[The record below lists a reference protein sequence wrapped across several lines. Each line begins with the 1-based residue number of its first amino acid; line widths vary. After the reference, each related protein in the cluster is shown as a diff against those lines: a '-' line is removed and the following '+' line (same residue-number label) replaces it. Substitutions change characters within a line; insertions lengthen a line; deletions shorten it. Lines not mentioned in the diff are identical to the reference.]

1 MNNQLV
7 SILIACLGIWLAILT
22 YIQVGDSAPEL
33 SASLQEGQAATVA
46 YVHGDSI
53 QANYEFIAERER
65 ALFVAVQQAQM
76 AVERMATPLQEE
88 AQELIAYAS
97 GPNVAEDE
105 VQIAQSRLYEIEAQ
119 LAQIQNESQT
129 RLVQLENQLQ
139 AEVAAR
145 LSEEVSVFAEQ
156 NGLEVCDIDTIT
168 ELTSFVP
175 KGSSYEADKGCH
187 DDMVMNLVMFSWFV
201 STDAFGDIDDI
212 SLKEMLYKD
221 RELAEDEMLDFGF
234 MTNNGRDDEYM
245 DMIEQ
250 QRAWRDL

>member
-22 YIQVGDSAPEL
+22 YIQVGDSTPEL

-97 GPNVAEDE
+97 EPSVAEDE

-139 AEVAAR
+139 SEVAERLSAEVA
-145 LSEEVSVFAEQ
+145 LFAEE
-156 NGLEVCDIDTIT
+156 NELEVVLNWGLSG
-168 ELTSFVP
+168 EGV
-175 KGSSYEADKGCH
+175 
-187 DDMVMNLVMFSWFV
+187 
-201 STDAFGDIDDI
+201 
-212 SLKEMLYKD
+212 LYGAPD
-221 RELAEDEMLDFGF
+221 YDVTNALLDF
-234 MTNNGRDDEYM
+234 MNDRYEPQATEANTE
-245 DMIEQ
+245 ETEE
-250 QRAWRDL
+250 

>member
-33 SASLQEGQAATVA
+33 PASLQDGQAATVA

-88 AQELIAYAS
+88 AQELIAYAN

-156 NGLEVCDIDTIT
+156 NGLEVVLNWGLSG
-168 ELTSFVP
+168 EGVL
-175 KGSSYEADKGCH
+175 Y
-187 DDMVMNLVMFSWFV
+187 L
-201 STDAFGDIDDI
+201 
-212 SLKEMLYKD
+212 SL
-221 RELAEDEMLDFGF
+221 
-234 MTNNGRDDEYM
+234 
-245 DMIEQ
+245 IHI
-250 QRAWRDL
+250 

>member
-33 SASLQEGQAATVA
+33 PASLQDGQAATVA

-105 VQIAQSRLYEIEAQ
+105 VQIAQSRLYEID
-119 LAQIQNESQT
+119 LRKT
-129 RLVQLENQLQ
+129 LLEP
-139 AEVAAR
+139 
-145 LSEEVSVFAEQ
+145 
-156 NGLEVCDIDTIT
+156 DT
-168 ELTSFVP
+168 
-175 KGSSYEADKGCH
+175 
-187 DDMVMNLVMFSWFV
+187 
-201 STDAFGDIDDI
+201 
-212 SLKEMLYKD
+212 
-221 RELAEDEMLDFGF
+221 
-234 MTNNGRDDEYM
+234 GRCNP
-245 DMIEQ
+245 
-250 QRAWRDL
+250 

>member
-22 YIQVGDSAPEL
+22 YIQVGDSAPEF
-33 SASLQEGQAATVA
+33 SAFLQEGQAATVA

-65 ALFVAVQQAQM
+65 ALFGAVQQAQM

-129 RLVQLENQLQ
+129 RSVQLENQLQ

-145 LSEEVSVFAEQ
+145 LSDEVSVFAKE
-156 NGLEVCDIDTIT
+156 NGLEVVLNWGLSGEGVLYGSPDYDITNALLEFMNDRYEPPAEEANT
-168 ELTSFVP
+168 EES
-175 KGSSYEADKGCH
+175 
-187 DDMVMNLVMFSWFV
+187 
-201 STDAFGDIDDI
+201 
-212 SLKEMLYKD
+212 
-221 RELAEDEMLDFGF
+221 AE
-234 MTNNGRDDEYM
+234 
-245 DMIEQ
+245 
-250 QRAWRDL
+250 

>member
-22 YIQVGDSAPEL
+22 YIQVGESAPEL
-33 SASLQEGQAATVA
+33 SASLQDGQAATVA

-88 AQELIAYAS
+88 AQELIDYAS

-145 LSEEVSVFAEQ
+145 LSDEVSVFAKE
-156 NGLEVCDIDTIT
+156 NGLEVVLNWGLSGEGVLYGSPDYDITSALLEFMNDRYEPPAEEANT
-168 ELTSFVP
+168 EES
-175 KGSSYEADKGCH
+175 
-187 DDMVMNLVMFSWFV
+187 
-201 STDAFGDIDDI
+201 
-212 SLKEMLYKD
+212 
-221 RELAEDEMLDFGF
+221 AE
-234 MTNNGRDDEYM
+234 
-245 DMIEQ
+245 
-250 QRAWRDL
+250 

>member
-22 YIQVGDSAPEL
+22 YIQVGNTAPEL
-33 SASLQEGQAATVA
+33 SGSLKEGQAATVA

-65 ALFVAVQQAQM
+65 VLFVAVQQAQM

-145 LSEEVSVFAEQ
+145 LSEEVAVFAEE
-156 NGLEVCDIDTIT
+156 NGLEVVLNWGLSGEGVLYGAPDYDVTNALLEFMNDRYQPPAAEANT
-168 ELTSFVP
+168 EET
-175 KGSSYEADKGCH
+175 E
-187 DDMVMNLVMFSWFV
+187 
-201 STDAFGDIDDI
+201 
-212 SLKEMLYKD
+212 E
-221 RELAEDEMLDFGF
+221 
-234 MTNNGRDDEYM
+234 
-245 DMIEQ
+245 
-250 QRAWRDL
+250 

>member
-22 YIQVGDSAPEL
+22 YIQVGESALNFRIP
-33 SASLQEGQAATVA
+33 ARRAAATVA

-76 AVERMATPLQEE
+76 AVERMATPVQEE

-129 RLVQLENQLQ
+129 RLCSWRTN
-139 AEVAAR
+139 
-145 LSEEVSVFAEQ
+145 SS
-156 NGLEVCDIDTIT
+156 
-168 ELTSFVP
+168 
-175 KGSSYEADKGCH
+175 GSSTVE
-187 DDMVMNLVMFSWFV
+187 
-201 STDAFGDIDDI
+201 
-212 SLKEMLYKD
+212 
-221 RELAEDEMLDFGF
+221 
-234 MTNNGRDDEYM
+234 
-245 DMIEQ
+245 
-250 QRAWRDL
+250 

>member
-33 SASLQEGQAATVA
+33 PVSLQDGQAATVA

-76 AVERMATPLQEE
+76 AVERMATPLKEE

-145 LSEEVSVFAEQ
+145 LSEEVSVFAKE
-156 NGLEVCDIDTIT
+156 NGLEVVLNWGLSG
-168 ELTSFVP
+168 EGVHSNGQPQPP
-175 KGSSYEADKGCH
+175 K
-187 DDMVMNLVMFSWFV
+187 
-201 STDAFGDIDDI
+201 
-212 SLKEMLYKD
+212 SLCTPTVCTTTT
-221 RELAEDEMLDFGF
+221 R
-234 MTNNGRDDEYM
+234 
-245 DMIEQ
+245 Q
-250 QRAWRDL
+250 P